1 MLQESAECAA
11 GFVSVYPV
19 LQCGSSSVAA
29 QLFSSSWNL
38 GVIWVHPIPAIQQNS
53 WNKQVTTLTAGAAV
67 KPEPSAS
74 RGTFVFCWRCCQG
87 AERELGHF
95 WESLSS
101 LRKLLQH
108 ECSLCPD
115 AKPFNTF
122 ADLEQHMRKQHEL
135 FCCKLCVKHLKVS
148 WACAWMC
155 GVSLHD
161 LQEFLGRW
169 EGRTARIYF
178 SSLFLQWG

>member
-1 MLQESAECAA
+1 MEHLCFAE
-11 GFVSVYPV
+11 GVGV
-19 LQCGSSSVAA
+19 L
-29 QLFSSSWNL
+29 
-38 GVIWVHPIPAIQQNS
+38 
-53 WNKQVTTLTAGAAV
+53 
-67 KPEPSAS
+67 
-74 RGTFVFCWRCCQG
+74 RGNWIII
-87 AERELGHF
+87 

-148 WACAWMC
+148 WASAWMC
-155 GVSLHD
+155 GK
-161 LQEFLGRW
+161 
-169 EGRTARIYF
+169 EGGF
-178 SSLFLQWG
+178 PP